1 MEKITTCHPRETVC
15 FSFESEMHA
24 TTRKSL
30 YISNNIYFSDAIAT
44 LGALAALNFPNFK
57 TTESKFLYV
66 PTTFKTHFLR
76 VMVLQRYLNVCTLS
90 THLNLIFCFF
100 NV

>member
-30 YISNNIYFSDAIAT
+30 YISNTMYFCDAIAT
-44 LGALAALNFPNFK
+44 LGAFAALNFPNFK
-57 TTESKFLYV
+57 TSESKFLYV

-76 VMVLQRYLNVCTLS
+76 VMLLQRDLNVRTLS
-90 THLNLIFCFF
+90 THLNLIVCFF

>member
-15 FSFESEMHA
+15 FSCESEMHA

-30 YISNNIYFSDAIAT
+30 YLSNNIYFSDAIAT

-57 TTESKFLYV
+57 TTASKFLYV
-66 PTTFKTHFLR
+66 PTTFKRHFLR
-76 VMVLQRYLNVCTLS
+76 VMLPQRDLNACTLS
-90 THLNLIFCFF
+90 THLNLIFYFF